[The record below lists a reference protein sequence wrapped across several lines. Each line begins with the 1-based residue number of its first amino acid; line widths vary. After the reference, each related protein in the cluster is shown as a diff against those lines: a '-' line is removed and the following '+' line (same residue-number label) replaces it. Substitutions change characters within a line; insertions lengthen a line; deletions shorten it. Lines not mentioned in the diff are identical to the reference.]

1 MSNLLLAL
9 LAAPAAAIIAA
20 IGLPLILLPRP
31 RRHRRGACY
40 DVIVVLGAMVEKD
53 GTAGP
58 MLRNRIAKA
67 AELFHEGAAPRLI
80 LTGAAA
86 HNRWVE
92 AEVMAAGLQAHG
104 VPQSA
109 LILESRARTTAENA
123 HYSAIIIQE
132 HEWQRVLVVSSA
144 PHLARATA
152 LFARE
157 GVRCHVAACQTP
169 PGRWWRR
176 RILFPLWERYYCLR
190 LALGMQ
196 PPPMPKPRGGAPL
209 L

>member
-1 MSNLLLAL
+1 MSNPLLAL
-9 LAAPAAAIIAA
+9 TAALLAGFVVVVA
-20 IGLPLILLPRP
+20 LPKVLLPRP
-31 RRHRRGACY
+31 RQHRRGTQY

-53 GTAGP
+53 GTAGQ

-67 AELFHEGAAPRLI
+67 AELYYEGAAPKLI

-92 AEVMAAGLQAHG
+92 AEVMAAGLQALG
-104 VPQSA
+104 VPQNA

-123 HYSAIIIQE
+123 HFSATIIAE
-132 HEWQRVLVVSSA
+132 HRWQRVLLVSSA

-157 GVRCHVAACQTP
+157 GVRCHAAACKTP

-196 PPPMPKPRGGAPL
+196 PPPMPKPRGGKPL